1 MRAVVVG
8 SLNFD
13 IVMQVPRLIREGE
26 NLLATGL
33 KTFAGGKGANQAV
46 AARRLGAETNL
57 VGAVGDDAFGA
68 FLRGELE
75 KSGLDLRFVKTDR
88 ECPTGCAFI
97 SILPSGNNTI
107 TVDGGANYRLKP
119 ADIEAAREAFEAADV
134 IMTVLEI
141 PLDAV
146 ETTLRMARKAGKL
159 SVLDAGP
166 ARDCPPEVL
175 ALADLVSPNET
186 ELEKHSGVPVT
197 DLDSVRR
204 ASEKLIS
211 MGVETV
217 VPKIGSRGS
226 MLVTSLVTSP
236 ATSRVTSR
244 VTSITSEK
252 KFEHFPPV
260 EIEAVDATAA
270 GDAFTAAL
278 GVTLAEGASLPDS
291 IRRANFAGA
300 FAASKLGALPSMPTR
315 EELQE
320 FESQKRAGTS

>member
-26 NLLATGL
+26 SLPATGL

-88 ECPTGCAFI
+88 ECATGCAFI
-97 SILPSGNNTI
+97 SLFPSGNNAI
-107 TVDGGANYRLKP
+107 TVDGGANYRLRP
-119 ADIEAAREAFEAADV
+119 ADIEAAREVFEAADV
-134 IMTVLEI
+134 ILTVLEI
-141 PLDAV
+141 PLEAV
-146 ETTLRMARKAGKL
+146 ATTLRMARKAGKL
-159 SVLDAGP
+159 SLLDAGP

-175 ALADLVSPNET
+175 ALADIVSPNET
-186 ELEKHSGVPVT
+186 ELEKHSGEPVM

-204 ASEKLIS
+204 ASEKLIRL
-211 MGVETV
+211 GVKTV

-226 MLVTSLVTSP
+226 MLVTSVK
-236 ATSRVTSR
+236 
-244 VTSITSEK
+244 SEK
-252 KFEHFPPV
+252 NSEQFPPV

-278 GVTLAEGASLPDS
+278 AVTLAEGGSLPDS

-300 FAASKLGALPSMPTR
+300 FAASRLGALPSMPTR

-320 FESQKRAGTS
+320 FESGRRAASR